1 MVEILPSLLSADF
14 ACLDRE
20 IARIEAAGATM
31 LHLDV
36 MDGSFVPNISFGMP
50 VIESIRQITEMKF
63 DVHMM
68 VENPDPLLEPMAKAG
83 ANLISVHY
91 EVCRHLHRTL
101 RAIQGLGLPAG
112 VVLNPAT
119 PVSALDEVL
128 EVADYVLLM
137 SVNPGFGGQQFIPRV
152 LHKIMELDRKR
163 RERGLEFPIEIDGG
177 LTLQNVAQAVR
188 AGVDWVVAGSSVFR
202 AEDPGKALE
211 EMRLLAHGATAV
223 RV

>member
-1 MVEILPSLLSADF
+1 VEILPSLLSADF

-20 IARIEAAGATM
+20 IARVEAAGIST

-36 MDGSFVPNISFGMP
+36 MDGNFVPNISFGIP
-50 VIESIRQITEMKF
+50 VIESIRPITELKF
-63 DVHMM
+63 DVHM
-68 VENPDPLLEPMAKAG
+68 VVADPDPLLEPMAKAG

-91 EVCRHLHRTL
+91 EACRHLHRTL

-119 PVSALDEVL
+119 PVGVLDEVL

-163 RERGLEFPIEIDGG
+163 RERGLAFPIEVDGG
-177 LTLQNVAQAVR
+177 LTLQNVAQAAR
-188 AGVDWVVAGSSVFR
+188 AGADWLVAGSSVFR
-202 AEDPGKALE
+202 AEDPAE
-211 EMRLLAHGATAV
+211 AIREMREQARGATAV